1 VGCASSR
8 PLDSVASSR
17 RHTNGDETT
26 RAGAQLDTDVRALDA
41 DAVRALYEL
50 LGKDRGAL
58 AEIVD
63 AFLDEAPTRLAELRR
78 GVEQNDS
85 ALAGRAAHT
94 LKSNGDTF
102 GAVELVS
109 LCRRL
114 EVAARVN
121 DLVGSADLL
130 DAVDMQWTLVSKDLT
145 ALRGGGG
152 L

>member
-1 VGCASSR
+1 M
-8 PLDSVASSR
+8 
-17 RHTNGDETT
+17 NGDERT
-26 RAGAQLDTDVRALDA
+26 RTGVHLDFDVRALDA

-50 LGKDRGAL
+50 LGEDRDAL

-78 GVEQNDS
+78 GVDRNDA

-94 LKSNGDTF
+94 LKSNGGTF
-102 GAVELVS
+102 GAVEFVS

-114 EVAARVN
+114 EVAARAD
-121 DLVGSADLL
+121 DLAGSADLL
-130 DAVDMQWTLVSKDLT
+130 DAVDAQWTLVRTELT
-145 ALRGGGG
+145 ALRDSGR

>member
-1 VGCASSR
+1 M
-8 PLDSVASSR
+8 
-17 RHTNGDETT
+17 NGDETT
-26 RAGAQLDTDVRALDA
+26 RTGAQLDPDVRALDA
-41 DAVRALYEL
+41 DSVRALYEL
-50 LGKDRGAL
+50 LGEDREAFE
-58 AEIVD
+58 EIVD

-94 LKSNGDTF
+94 LKSNGGTF

-114 EVAARVN
+114 EMAAHAN
-121 DLVGSADLL
+121 DLGGSADLL
-130 DAVDMQWTLVSKDLT
+130 DAVDVQWTLVSKELT
-145 ALRGGGG
+145 ALRDGGR